1 MVSQRGVD
9 SQHSSSD
16 NRTGESFPS
25 CLRDDSQ
32 SSPKR
37 WVFLLYDQL
46 NLSLIPFHDEHPTE
60 TGLILIES
68 IAKGTSR
75 PYHKQK
81 IAVLISNMRHFA
93 IEAQKKGHPVSYIMT
108 KEDYSVTLQNLGG
121 LGTIHTIRAAEKSTR
136 DELSPLIDSGLLI
149 EHPHNGWIT
158 PIDWFT
164 EALGTK
170 PPFRMAPFYQ
180 KFRQET
186 GILMHDSKPI
196 GGKYSF
202 DSENRSPWDGMHDLP
217 EPPSYRRDNIDLE
230 VEELV
235 NSRFE
240 EHPGSVDLSAQPT
253 TISQANDALDYAISV
268 LPLFGK
274 YEDAMTTQ
282 SRGLFH
288 SRLASVLNLS
298 RLLPMDVVD
307 RVLSTDAPINSVE
320 GFIRQ
325 IVWREYVHHIHVV
338 TDGFQNLEV
347 NRTLNTEN
355 DAGWWK
361 SERKGVDP
369 KHNPNHL
376 SQNRKLPVAYWGEK
390 SGLNCLDQTVQSVM
404 EDGWTHHIPRL
415 MVQSNIASLLD
426 VNPRELTDWFH
437 ASFIDAYDWV
447 VEPNVMGMGTY
458 ALGDSMMTKPY
469 VSGTPYINRMGD
481 YCKSCSLDPKKTCP
495 ISSLYWAYLERHRSA
510 FEGNFRMS
518 MPLRTLSKRSENK
531 KIDDRIVFE
540 SVYESL
546 SAGRIWRPDGSQT
559 L

>member
-1 MVSQRGVD
+1 M
-9 SQHSSSD
+9 
-16 NRTGESFPS
+16 
-25 CLRDDSQ
+25 
-32 SSPKR
+32 R
-37 WVFLLYDQL
+37 W
-46 NLSLIPFHDEHPTE
+46 
-60 TGLILIES
+60 
-68 IAKGTSR
+68 
-75 PYHKQK
+75 
-81 IAVLISNMRHFA
+81 
-93 IEAQKKGHPVSYIMT
+93 
-108 KEDYSVTLQNLGG
+108 
-121 LGTIHTIRAAEKSTR
+121 
-136 DELSPLIDSGLLI
+136 
-149 EHPHNGWIT
+149 
-158 PIDWFT
+158 
-164 EALGTK
+164 
-170 PPFRMAPFYQ
+170 
-180 KFRQET
+180 
-186 GILMHDSKPI
+186 
-196 GGKYSF
+196 
-202 DSENRSPWDGMHDLP
+202 
-217 EPPSYRRDNIDLE
+217 
-230 VEELV
+230 
-235 NSRFE
+235 
-240 EHPGSVDLSAQPT
+240 T
-253 TISQANDALDYAISV
+253 TQFQY
-268 LPLFGK
+268 PLFGK

-288 SRLASVLNLS
+288 SRLYSVLNLS

-307 RVLSTDAPINSVE
+307 REYSTDAPINSVE

-355 DAGWWK
+355 DAK

-390 SGLNCLDQTVQSVM
+390 SRIKLPRPNCSISHGRWVDPPHS
-404 EDGWTHHIPRL
+404 EL
-415 MVQSNIASLLD
+415 MVQNNIASLLD

-495 ISSLYWAYLERHRSA
+495 ISSLYWAYLERHKSA

-546 SAGRIWRPDGSQT
+546 SAGQDLET
-559 L
+559 